1 MSKVVIRIAATCL
14 CCLSINAY
22 AVGSQHGPSLQSQFD
37 AIIEKA
43 NNYQDYKVVKTASLR
58 YLWQNA
64 NDSLVRERIRNA
76 ASLKTIAK
84 NQKSIDSLTQGL
96 NKQEASLLTSKSL
109 NNSIGFLG
117 LNFSKSGYNTLMWS
131 LILGLTAALAYLS
144 FLNGSFK
151 REAQYRIKLFDDL
164 TEEFKHY
171 RIKSNDKEKRLA
183 RELQT
188 ERNKLEEMLAGN

>member
-14 CCLSINAY
+14 CCISINVNA
-22 AVGSQHGPSLQSQFD
+22 AGLQNGPSLQSQFD

-58 YLWQNA
+58 YLWKNA
-64 NDSLVRERIRNA
+64 NDSLVKERQKNA
-76 ASLKTIAK
+76 TSLTKIAK
-84 NQKSIDSLTQGL
+84 NKIEIDSLKQGL
-96 NKQEASLLTSKSL
+96 NQQEASLQASTSI

-117 LNFSKSGYNTLMWS
+117 INFSKTGYNTFMWS
-131 LILGLTAALAYLS
+131 LIVGLAAVLAYLS
-144 FLNGSFK
+144 FLNGNFK

-164 TEEFKHY
+164 TEEFKTH
-171 RIKSNDKEKRLA
+171 RMKSNEKEKRLA

-188 ERNKLEEMLAGN
+188 ERNKLEDILAGS